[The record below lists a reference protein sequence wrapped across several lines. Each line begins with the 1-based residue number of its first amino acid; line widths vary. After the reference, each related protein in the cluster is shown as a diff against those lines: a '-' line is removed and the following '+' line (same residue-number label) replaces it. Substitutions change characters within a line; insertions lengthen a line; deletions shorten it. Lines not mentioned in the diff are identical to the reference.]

1 MTTKNQAETLAK
13 NFIIKT
19 MANPCDRATKK
30 AKHHGIANS
39 GKKPEASPSPA
50 SSEELTQ
57 LLSKLRPFQKEAFD
71 FAIKGKV
78 SQRMKEQTPN
88 FDYDPDL
95 LGKGRILIGDE
106 MGLGKTVTSLAI
118 MAHYRQEWP
127 LLILCPASLRHMW
140 PAEIEKFLPSIPPQS
155 VYVVSGFNDIGFHK
169 RKDVQVV
176 VVTYSLLQQRSAVAQ
191 LLLPP
196 NTKSRNGRNNDIA
209 IDNDES
215 HCLFQCVIADESH
228 NLKQK
233 NSQRS
238 QLALPILQ
246 QAQRLLLLSGTPAL
260 ARPVELWLQAHALA
274 PDLFGNYSN
283 YTKTYCDAKRK
294 FGHWDVSG
302 VSNAPE
308 LHSKLKQIMVRR
320 LKCDVLHELPAKQ
333 RMVVP
338 MNIKATGSAEK
349 ERIKDNQQLMQDLK
363 DTRLSVSE
371 LMGGDQRTANFEA
384 QQLFMQAYQASGIAK
399 AGAVAEYLVDWM
411 AGAGTQK
418 VLVFA
423 HHKAVMDVLELAVSK
438 HLKGVGH
445 IRIDGSVNSNDRAK
459 LVRKFQTSPQVRV
472 GILSM
477 TAAGVGLTLTAASN
491 VMFAELHYTP
501 GRLICLFLYHFRS
514 LLSRLASSTKTSRF
528 SFVRPFNL
536 IGVLAQAEDRAHRIG
551 QKNAVNIMYFV
562 CKDETIS
569 VDNAIWKMLGRKVGT
584 LEQVID
590 GGSGKAVRLPHLCGR
605 SS

>member
-1 MTTKNQAETLAK
+1 MS
-13 NFIIKT
+13 
-19 MANPCDRATKK
+19 NPYARPP
-30 AKHHGIANS
+30 
-39 GKKPEASPSPA
+39 KKPKKKHDTTTTTITPTASTSA
-50 SSEELTQ
+50 ASEELTQ

-71 FAIKGKV
+71 FATQGIV
-78 SQRMKEQTPN
+78 SQRMMMMKDQNPQQQQPTN
-88 FDYDPDL
+88 FHYDPDL
-95 LGKGRILIGDE
+95 LGKGRVLIGDE

-118 MAHYRQEWP
+118 MAHYRSEWP

-140 PAEIEKFLPSIPPQS
+140 PAEIEKFLPSIPPS
-155 VYVVSGFNDIGFHK
+155 AVYVVSGFNDIGFHQ
-169 RKDVQVV
+169 RRDIQVV
-176 VVTYSLLQQRSAVAQ
+176 VVTYSLLQTRSAVAQ
-191 LLLPP
+191 VLLPP
-196 NTKSRNGRNNDIA
+196 NKNSNSNKNKGIQKKNNSVNDDD
-209 IDNDES
+209 DNS
-215 HCLFQCVIADESH
+215 HVFPFRCVIADESH

-260 ARPVELWLQAHALA
+260 ARPVELWLQVHALA

-308 LHSKLKQIMVRR
+308 LHAKLKQVMVRR

-338 MNIKATGSAEK
+338 MMIKPSSSGGGVGGFGVDK
-349 ERIKDNQQLMQDLK
+349 ERIKENQQIMQDLK
-363 DTRLSVSE
+363 DTRLSIAE
-371 LMGGDQRTANFEA
+371 LMGEDQRSANFEA
-384 QQLFMQAYQASGIAK
+384 KQLFMQAYQASGIAK

-423 HHKAVMDVLELAVSK
+423 HHKAVMDVLELAVAK

-501 GRLICLFLYHFRS
+501 GELIGSSVSLYEIVVCDLRVS
-514 LLSRLASSTKTSRF
+514 WF
-528 SFVRPFNL
+528 SF
-536 IGVLAQAEDRAHRIG
+536 
-551 QKNAVNIMYFV
+551 Y
-562 CKDETIS
+562 
-569 VDNAIWKMLGRKVGT
+569 
-584 LEQVID
+584 
-590 GGSGKAVRLPHLCGR
+590 
-605 SS
+605 